1 MAVLPD
7 TLLSA
12 EATPRTWA
20 NSGSYWGMFEGGCR
34 LPNNV
39 MANFPILPPQLPLL
53 CWTACRPRRPTRRP
67 FVTSWWCTA
76 PTFTSTTTIPR
87 GSMAVTAPRDSPALQ
102 AARDAGADVVLLAGD
117 TFDCHR
123 LPDDL
128 LARAASVIAAASLPV
143 VVLPGNHD
151 PAVADAVYHRGVL
164 AEVRNLHVLGIT
176 HDEAIDF
183 PAIELEIWGP
193 RTATTAT

>member
-1 MAVLPD
+1 
-7 TLLSA
+7 
-12 EATPRTWA
+12 
-20 NSGSYWGMFEGGCR
+20 
-34 LPNNV
+34 
-39 MANFPILPPQLPLL
+39 
-53 CWTACRPRRPTRRP
+53 
-67 FVTSWWCTA
+67 
-76 PTFTSTTTIPR
+76 
-87 GSMAVTAPRDSPALQ
+87 MAVTAPRDSPVQ

-128 LARAASVIAAASLPV
+128 LARAASVIAAASLPVV

-183 PAIELEIWGP
+183 PAIELEIWGRARLRRHDPVRTGASAPHALADP
-193 RTATTAT
+193 RAAATFRSPIAARGCVRRG